1 MGVKHQWELSPHT
14 TPSGRILYH
23 CPICG
28 LYDCV
33 PVKAKF
39 ERRECTAG
47 KYADRW
53 EVVPRADGHGCIVR
67 VRAAG
72 KAPHTGRTMV
82 GDGYDII
89 MRREGG
95 EAVINV
101 AHRIVHH
108 SPTGFEWGYYGSG
121 PADAALNILAVFV
134 DGKTAWRL
142 HQRFKEEFIAN
153 VPREGGTIQAERI
166 REWILA
172 RVSN

>member
-1 MGVKHQWELSPHT
+1 MAALFECGRKHCENEESMKR
-14 TPSGRILYH
+14 GY
-23 CPICG
+23 G
-28 LYDCV
+28 
-33 PVKAKF
+33 PVCAAAVQA
-39 ERRECTAG
+39 EQEQLREKT
-47 KYADRW
+47 
-53 EVVPRADGHGCIVR
+53 EE
-67 VRAAG
+67 AAG